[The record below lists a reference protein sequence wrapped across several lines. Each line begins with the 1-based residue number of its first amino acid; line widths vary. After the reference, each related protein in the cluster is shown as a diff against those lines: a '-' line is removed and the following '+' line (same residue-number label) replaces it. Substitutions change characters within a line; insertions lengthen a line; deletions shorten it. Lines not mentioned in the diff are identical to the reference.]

1 MVEIPITEILL
12 ASQKGDLNAFRV
24 LVETHQSYAFSL
36 AARFLG
42 NEEDA
47 HDITQETFIRIW
59 KHLPAFDFRC
69 KFTTWMYRIVIN
81 LCRDRNKKRN
91 RQNKLLDPGS
101 PENTAVLQAA
111 PINLINLINLED
123 ENIKKE
129 LAAIITSFAGELP
142 PKQQAVFILR
152 DLQDQ
157 SVTEV
162 SQILGISKSSVKSN
176 LSHARQNIRN
186 KLQQMEK
193 KNEM

>member
-1 MVEIPITEILL
+1 MVEISITEILL
-12 ASQKGDLNAFRV
+12 ASQKGDLNAFQT
-24 LVETHQSYAFSL
+24 LVETHQRYAFSL

-42 NEEDA
+42 NNEDA
-47 HDITQETFIRIW
+47 HDITQETFIKIW
-59 KHLPAFDFRC
+59 KHLPTFDFRC

-81 LCRDRNKKRN
+81 LCRDRNKKLN

-101 PENTAVLQAA
+101 PENTAV
-111 PINLINLINLED
+111 PRTTPINLED

-129 LAAIITSFAGELP
+129 LATIITAFAGELP

-162 SQILGISKSSVKSN
+162 SRILGISKSSVKSN

-186 KLQQMEK
+186 KLQQLEK
-193 KNEM
+193 KTEK